1 MIEATATVICDLC
14 SRRNSCDTNSN
25 GARFPMGW
33 YRVEIQLAGDT
44 HNHVH
49 PTGEC
54 PFDSTSHICPTCI
67 SRVRRALQPIKP
79 LESVA

>member
-14 SRRNSCDTNSN
+14 SRRQPCETNN
-25 GARFPMGW
+25 HGGRFPSGW
-33 YRVEIQLAGDT
+33 YMIHINLISDT

-54 PFDSTSHICPTCI
+54 PFDSTSHICLTCI